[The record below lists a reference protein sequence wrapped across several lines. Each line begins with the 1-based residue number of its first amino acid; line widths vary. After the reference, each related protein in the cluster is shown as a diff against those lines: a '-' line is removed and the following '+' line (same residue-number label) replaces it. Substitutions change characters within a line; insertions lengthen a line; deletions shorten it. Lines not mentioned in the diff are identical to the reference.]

1 MARRTIIFASDL
13 TKNFVANQRRGEQ
26 YHATI
31 QNLTDQ
37 TITITVTNEDIQGA
51 SPTFDTP
58 AQGALAITAGSVDTL
73 DEAYD
78 GWLLTAGLAA
88 TGTVNIV
95 EAG

>member
-1 MARRTIIFASDL
+1 MRHTVIFASD
-13 TKNFVANQRRGEQ
+13 TTQKFAANHRRGNQ
-26 YHATI
+26 YASTI

-37 TITITVTNEDIQGA
+37 TVTITVTNEDIQGS

-58 AQGALAITAGSVDTL
+58 AAGALAIVAGAIGVLNEPYS
-73 DEAYD
+73 
-78 GWLLTAGLAA
+78 GWLLTAGAPA